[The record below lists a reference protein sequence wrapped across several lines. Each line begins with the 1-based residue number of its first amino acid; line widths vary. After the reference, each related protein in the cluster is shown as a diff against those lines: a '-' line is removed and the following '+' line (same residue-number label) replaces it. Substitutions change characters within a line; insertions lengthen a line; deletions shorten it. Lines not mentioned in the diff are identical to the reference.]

1 MRYARQA
8 RILGALILVWTAA
21 CGEQGEASPAKGAE
35 AAAAAA
41 KGPGT
46 SGGPGGPGAAGAR
59 PPTILGAT
67 DVIEVKPGTIEEGI
81 TISGDLR
88 PIEVIAVRSRV
99 EGNIVGVYARE
110 GDRVGRGQVLARFES
125 SVQESERTSAVADQE
140 AAKADVANAQW
151 NADQSEEL
159 FKAGAIPER
168 DLRTAQQTLIAA
180 KARLASAEAR
190 VRAMT
195 QGEQDTRVASP
206 TSGIVSA
213 RSVENGE
220 HVARGAT
227 MFTVVRND
235 VLELEAAL
243 PARQAGDL
251 RPGQTVRFDAGGRRL
266 EGKVARI
273 APTIN
278 PSNRTISVYLQVP
291 NRNGELKGNTFVT
304 GRVVARSISDA
315 LIVPTVAIRQSQ
327 DGKEPFVYRIV
338 NEQVDIAP
346 VEVGVVDDVAGIAQI
361 VRGIA
366 VGDRVIVGNIGVLGR
381 GMPVRVVGDEQPKAK

>member
-1 MRYARQA
+1 VPYARQA

-21 CGEQGEASPAKGAE
+21 CGEQGEASPAQGGG
-35 AAAAAA
+35 AAATA
-41 KGPGT
+41 K
-46 SGGPGGPGAAGAR
+46 GPGGPGGAGSR

-67 DVIEVKPGTIEEGI
+67 DVIEVKPGTIEDGI
-81 TISGDLR
+81 TISGDLK
-88 PIEVIAVRSRV
+88 PIEVIDVRSRV

-168 DLRTAQQTLIAA
+168 DLRTAQQTLVAA
-180 KARLASAEAR
+180 KARLASADAR

-195 QGEQDTRVASP
+195 QGEQDTRVVAP
-206 TSGIVSA
+206 TTGVVSA
-213 RSVENGE
+213 RTVENGE
-220 HVARGAT
+220 HVTRGAT

-251 RPGQTVRFDAGGRRL
+251 RVGQTVRFDAGGRRL

-273 APTIN
+273 SPTIN

-315 LIVPTVAIRQSQ
+315 LLVPTVAIRQSQ

-338 NEQVDIAP
+338 NEVVDVAP
-346 VEVGVVDDVAGIAQI
+346 VEVGVIDDVAGIAQI
-361 VRGIA
+361 IKGISA
-366 VGDRVIVGNIGVLGR
+366 GDRVIVGNIGVLGR
-381 GMPVRVVGDEQPKAK
+381 GMPVRVVGDEQPAVK

>member
-1 MRYARQA
+1 V
-8 RILGALILVWTAA
+8 GALILVWTAA
-21 CGEQGEASPAKGAE
+21 CGESGEASPAKGGE
-35 AAAAAA
+35 GTVAAP
-41 KGPGT
+41 KGA
-46 SGGPGGPGAAGAR
+46 GGRGDASSR

-67 DVIEVKPGTIEEGI
+67 DVIDVKPGTIEDGI
-81 TISGDLR
+81 TISGDLK
-88 PIEVIAVRSRV
+88 PIEVIEVRSRV

-125 SVQESERTSAVADQE
+125 SVQESERTSAIADQE

-168 DLRTAQQTLIAA
+168 DLRSAQQTLVAA
-180 KARLASAEAR
+180 KARLASTDAR

-195 QGEQDTRVASP
+195 QGAQDTRVVAP
-206 TSGIVSA
+206 TTGVVSA
-213 RSVENGE
+213 RTVENGE
-220 HVARGAT
+220 HVTRGAT

-251 RPGQTVRFDAGGRRL
+251 RVGQTVRFDAGGRRL

-273 APTIN
+273 SPTIN
-278 PSNRTISVYLQVP
+278 PSNRTIAVYLQVP

-315 LIVPTVAIRQSQ
+315 LLVPTVAIRQSQ

-338 NEQVDIAP
+338 NEKVDVAP
-346 VEVGVVDDVAGIAQI
+346 VEVGVIDDVAGIAQI
-361 VRGIA
+361 IKGIA
-366 VGDRVIVGNIGVLGR
+366 VGDRVIVGNIGILGR
-381 GMPVRVVGDEQPKAK
+381 GMPVRVVGDEQPPTK